1 MSNNHNFL
9 ALDWVKSEIEETLK
23 QAQQS
28 LEAHVA
34 NESDSSQL
42 RFCLA
47 YLHQIFGTL
56 QMVEFHGAAM
66 LAEEMEKLCL
76 ALVNGKCRNNKAA
89 YDALVKAMLQLPA
102 YLERLQVSKRDT
114 PFVLLPAIN
123 DLRVAHEEAPLSEIA
138 LFQPDFSRVFSIAAQ
153 GGSAPTTENLK
164 KLRHLYQLGLL
175 GVLRQQNVREGLDT
189 LHQALGL
196 LGTLLGQKSLQALWQ
211 ISEALIEGLINK
223 SIPLTPAVKQLLG
236 DIEHEIRKFASYPQ
250 HNPALEL
257 LKNILYYIAKSQGT
271 SPTIAAIR
279 ALYRLDEALPSQE
292 KVEAEKDKLNAPNR
306 EALKSVIANI
316 DAELLTVKEA
326 IDDLMY
332 AERPSVQTLEPLLP
346 MLRQMSSTLMVM
358 GWAHLQRIVD
368 EQLVVMSGAI
378 RNDEVAEGTLLHI
391 AAGLLEVESGLQQMI
406 DDGSS
411 GENYTG
417 SGTVADQLSTAQ
429 AAVLRESRTALEKS
443 KEVIVEYISSQWDP
457 LRLTELPQ
465 LLKTVRGGLTML
477 DLVRPSQILGKLT
490 EFVEQHLLREAYRPS
505 WSEMDTMA
513 DIVSSVEYY
522 LERMANHHQNNDL
535 LELAEK
541 ALDKLGYG
549 LVFAAPAVQ
558 FPIQPY
564 HDMLETR
571 KESEPDKSLAL
582 EMREAGDTQQTL
594 LNIPALVLP
603 ETPEDTHSSN
613 ATAVNLP
620 VAQFDDDSL
629 IDNDDLSGRTLVGM
643 PALVLPEELVQEDS
657 SFSMDSTLTEI
668 PALEIAKLTES
679 RQELADKTL
688 LSIPVITDDMLGAN
702 APDAD
707 RTLINMPAL
716 NIPLMEETQQAE
728 AVDKTLLSIPAVDIP
743 LAETPSEQTFST
755 FSDFDSTVSFD
766 AEALLGDM
774 TFELR
779 PSTTSVQ
786 TAAPVLVEEKAIAT
800 EPEPVPEP
808 IQPDFMDVA
817 DEVTTGIEFT
827 SGQSEGKES
836 LTDELMVDAD
846 ETVAYQAAGLSISTD
861 AAASKSAP
869 VVQPA
874 RPVFAAMPEDDF
886 DQDDEIREIF
896 IEEAT
901 EVMETIHEFF
911 PKWASN
917 FENKNALTEFR
928 RGFHTLKG
936 SGRMVGARVVGE
948 LAWSIENMLNRVIDK
963 TATANGVMVN
973 LISAVLEV
981 VPGLVENYNQR
992 ALSSIHTVP
1001 LMELANRFGKGESP
1015 TEAELA
1021 EAIAWSRQTESEIEP
1036 EAANEPEAE
1045 LSSAEGIAVISSP
1058 TLESGDIPV
1067 FDSEFDDD
1075 EEFELDEV
1083 ATGEAELTT
1092 ALVEQAE
1099 IDESA
1104 STNQQVAESQTD
1116 QLELPEVTSVDSG
1129 PATQASAVVSKI
1141 TIVNHMPQDDF
1152 NQDDEIREIFIEEA
1166 EEVMETIHEFFPKWA
1181 ANFNNKSALTEF
1193 RRGFHTLKGSGRMVG
1208 GKVVG
1213 ELAWSVENMLNR
1225 VIDHTATPNEAM
1237 TRLIT
1242 EVLGLIPELV
1252 TAFQNRET
1260 PSIDTGPMM
1269 TVADEFSRANPV
1281 TVDRVL
1287 DAVNQARHQTDST
1300 EAVQV
1305 IALESETPAE
1315 SDVVSAVISESSEE
1329 VMSVQAPLSEATEQ
1343 DHTDAF
1349 EALASSLEQVDL
1361 EDSETEADPVLMEIF
1376 VSEANTYLDEIEQF
1390 LQGVAHGSRMVV
1402 TDEVLRA
1409 LHTLRGSS
1417 GMAGVKT
1424 VAGIAAP
1431 METMFKDL
1439 RHQGRM
1445 LNAAHI
1451 ELLSET
1457 HRLIKQSITS
1467 VAAGGQ
1473 GFVTGDD
1480 WLLERVEQVSRI
1492 PAEAHEQTLD
1502 AETTVNTAG
1511 VVAGFLDLGLDHLLD
1526 APWELSGW
1534 LSGDDRDEHI
1544 ATLLGELHQLYPEA
1558 VKAKIEPLSQLVA
1571 GLSGVYRQISR
1582 DPQSSLANE
1591 ALMEAL
1597 ANAHDELINIFD
1609 TLAACQTVG
1618 ANGELIQKLTDWSA
1632 IAVETA
1638 QKVVRPA
1645 AEIDDGADAELL
1657 SIFLEEGE
1665 EVLQAADDEF
1675 QSWKQDPENK
1685 QALRALQRHLH
1696 TLKGGARM
1704 AVVAS
1709 LGDLAHELEFLYEG
1723 LLDGRYQPTPI
1734 LTDLLLRCHDRIAGQ
1749 LSDLMATGRC
1759 EYAKDLVEVINQYR
1773 HTPKDTVI
1781 LDFFSSAA
1789 GGSTEATP
1797 IQPAAEPELHVA
1809 VVEDNSAQSVAVAT
1823 LAQPDAEVEITA
1835 APLEGPTSGFDAE
1848 MLEIFL
1854 DEAQEIVE
1862 ETNSKL
1868 AEWQS
1873 NPSDTGPVKILQR
1886 GLHTLK
1892 GGARMS
1898 GVSALGD
1905 LAHEMENLYEGAC
1918 LNRYQGTPAV
1928 FSILQRCHDRIAE
1941 AVDMLQASG
1950 QCPGVS
1956 DLVNALKRYLS
1967 NPAIFS
1973 DDRSEAATVKT
1984 PAATVAPVMVQPVT
1998 EVEAVTASS
2007 PMHDEVGIPSM
2018 RGNFRNLKAQQT
2030 AQEMIRVSSELMEK
2044 LINLAGEGSIIR
2056 SRVEMGVHGFAQTVE
2071 EMGATVQRLAD
2082 QLRRM
2087 QGELESQIIAQHT
2100 TEGGKYEDFDPLEM
2114 DQYSSVNQLSKSLY
2128 ESASDLMDIK
2138 GTLIE
2143 KARDTETLL
2152 LQQARLNTELQEGL
2166 MSSRMVPFSRL
2177 APRLQRIV
2185 RQTSQEV
2192 HKPAELIVINAE
2204 GEMDRTLLE
2213 RLVAPLEHMLRNSV
2227 DHGMEPPEDRARS
2240 GKEMMGRITLTLSR
2254 EGGEVVLTLA
2264 DDGRGINVEAVRN
2277 KAIERGL
2284 LSADAEVS
2292 EKELL
2297 QFIFHAGLSTAQ
2309 KVTQV
2314 SGRGVGMDVV
2324 VSEIKQLGGAIAIAS
2339 TQGKGTTFTLRL
2351 PFTVA
2356 VSRAL
2361 MVRIGEDV
2369 YAIPLS
2375 QIEGIVRAS
2384 PYELETYYAPEA
2396 PPFEYAG
2403 ITYKLHYLGE
2413 FVHGLRTPSLFGQ
2426 TLPLPILLVRGG
2438 EQRVAIQVDQLIGSR
2453 EIVVKSVGAQL
2464 ASVAGIS
2471 GATILGDGS
2480 VVIILDVQAMLRA
2493 AAISKPRQKS
2503 DVEKVRV
2510 VPEKATRTVMVVDDS
2525 VTVRKV
2531 TSRLLERHGYE
2542 VVLAKD
2548 GLDAITKLEE
2558 IRPDIMLLDIEMPR
2572 MDGFEVA
2579 SLVRHNPNLVG
2590 LPIIMITS
2598 RTGEKHRERA
2608 FQIGVNC
2615 YMGKPFQ
2622 EQQLLDTIGE
2632 LLATAVER

>member
-123 DLRVAHEEAPLSEIA
+123 ELRVAHEEAPLSEIA

-153 GGSAPTTENLK
+153 GGSTPTAENLK

-175 GVLRQQNVREGLDT
+175 GVFRQQNVREGLDT

-236 DIEHEIRKFASYPQ
+236 DIEHEIRKFAGYPQ
-250 HNPALEL
+250 HNPSLEL

-306 EALKSVIANI
+306 DALKSVIANI
-316 DAELLTVKEA
+316 DAELVSVKEA

-358 GWAHLQRIVD
+358 GWSHLQRIVD

-406 DDGSS
+406 DDSSS

-490 EFVEQHLLREAYRPS
+490 DFVEQHLLREAYRPT

-535 LELAEK
+535 LEMAEK

-549 LVFAAPAVQ
+549 LVFASPAVQ

-564 HDMLETR
+564 HDMMETR
-571 KESEPDKSLAL
+571 KESEQDQSPAS
-582 EMREAGDTQQTL
+582 EMQEVGDTQQTL

-603 ETPEDTHSSN
+603 EIPEDMHLSN
-613 ATAVNLP
+613 ETAVNLP
-620 VAQFDDDSL
+620 VAIIEDDAF
-629 IDNDDLSGRTLVGM
+629 IDHDDISGKTLVGM
-643 PALVLPEELVQEDS
+643 PALVLPEETVQEEPS
-657 SFSMDSTLTEI
+657 LSMDSTLTEI
-668 PALEIAKLTES
+668 PALEIESLTEPS
-679 RQELADKTL
+679 QEFAEKTL
-688 LSIPVITDDMLGAN
+688 LSIPVITDDMLKGN
-702 APDAD
+702 VGDPD

-716 NIPLMEETQQAE
+716 NIPLMEEAPQIDAAE
-728 AVDKTLLSIPAVDIP
+728 KTLLSIPVVDIP
-743 LAETPSEQTFST
+743 LAESASEQTFSS
-755 FSDFDSTVSFD
+755 FNDFDSTVSFD

-774 TFELR
+774 TFTLR
-779 PSTTSVQ
+779 PST
-786 TAAPVLVEEKAIAT
+786 AAAQSASPEQVEEKVLS
-800 EPEPVPEP
+800 PEPDFAAESSQPER
-808 IQPDFMDVA
+808 IDAADVVVA
-817 DEVTTGIEFT
+817 DVEEVE
-827 SGQSEGKES
+827 EKEANQAQ
-836 LTDELMVDAD
+836 TEDLMVDAD
-846 ETVAYQAAGLSISTD
+846 ETIGYQSDEASISLGSDT
-861 AAASKSAP
+861 SKSMP
-869 VVQPA
+869 VA
-874 RPVFAAMPEDDF
+874 RPVRPNFAAMPEDDF

-981 VPGLVENYNQR
+981 IPGLVENYNQR
-992 ALSSIHTVP
+992 ALPSIHTVP
-1001 LMELANRFGKGESP
+1001 LMEIANRFGKGESP
-1015 TEAELA
+1015 TETELA
-1021 EAIAWSRQTESEIEP
+1021 EAIAWSSQTVSEIEP
-1036 EAANEPEAE
+1036 EPVQEPE
-1045 LSSAEGIAVISSP
+1045 VQISS
-1058 TLESGDIPV
+1058 TEVLTDTSSTVMGAEELQG
-1067 FDSEFDDD
+1067 FDSEFAED
-1075 EEFELDEV
+1075 EVFELEDV
-1083 ATGEAELTT
+1083 VGEAEQ
-1092 ALVEQAE
+1092 VPGPVGQAE
-1099 IDESA
+1099 ADETVLANQQASESQNEQSQLPDA
-1104 STNQQVAESQTD
+1104 STI
-1116 QLELPEVTSVDSG
+1116 EVGTVRQD
-1129 PATQASAVVSKI
+1129 AAAVSKI
-1141 TIVNHMPQDDF
+1141 TVLNHMPQDDF
-1152 NQDDEIREIFIEEA
+1152 SQDDEIREIFIEEA

-1213 ELAWSVENMLNR
+1213 ELAWSIENMLNR

-1260 PSIDTGPMM
+1260 PAIDTGPMM

-1281 TVDRVL
+1281 TVERVL
-1287 DAVNQARHQTDST
+1287 DALNQARHLTSSS
-1300 EAVQV
+1300 EVVQV
-1305 IALESETPAE
+1305 DAVESETPSD
-1315 SDVVSAVISESSEE
+1315 SDVSSLAVVASNDQAVSVHAQQSDTV
-1329 VMSVQAPLSEATEQ
+1329 EQ

-1349 EALASSLEQVDL
+1349 EALASSLEQVNP
-1361 EDSETEADPVLMEIF
+1361 EDSDSDTGADPVLMEIF
-1376 VSEANTYLDEIEQF
+1376 VCEANTYLEEIEQF
-1390 LQGVAHGSRMVV
+1390 LQGVSQGARMVV

-1431 METMFKDL
+1431 MESLFKDL
-1439 RHQGRM
+1439 RNQGRM

-1451 ELLSET
+1451 ELLGET
-1457 HRLIKQSITS
+1457 HRLIKQSINS
-1467 VAAGGQ
+1467 VAGGGQ
-1473 GFVTGDD
+1473 GLVSGDD
-1480 WLLERVEQVSRI
+1480 LLLERIEQVSRT
-1492 PAEAHEQTLD
+1492 PAEAHEETYEVDQT
-1502 AETTVNTAG
+1502 ANTAG
-1511 VVAGFLDLGLDHLLD
+1511 IVAGFLDLGLDHLLD

-1534 LSGDDRDEHI
+1534 LNGDDRDEHI
-1544 ATLLGELHQLYPEA
+1544 ATMLGELHQLHPEA

-1571 GLSGVYRQISR
+1571 GLTGVYRQISR

-1618 ANGELIQKLTDWSA
+1618 ANDELIQKLADWSA
-1632 IAVETA
+1632 VAVEPA
-1638 QKVVRPA
+1638 EQPVRPV
-1645 AEIDDGADAELL
+1645 AEIDNGADAELL

-1675 QSWKQDPENK
+1675 QSWKQDPDNK

-1789 GGSTEATP
+1789 GGSTEAP
-1797 IQPAAEPELHVA
+1797 SIQPAAEPEL
-1809 VVEDNSAQSVAVAT
+1809 QVAVAEDSSLSPAVAT
-1823 LAQPDAEVEITA
+1823 FVQPEVEQETPTA
-1835 APLEGPTSGFDAE
+1835 PAEGPTSGFDAE

-1854 DEAQEIVE
+1854 EEAQEIVE

-1868 AEWQS
+1868 AEWQT

-1898 GVSALGD
+1898 GVTALGD

-1973 DDRSEAATVKT
+1973 DDRSEAASVKL
-1984 PAATVAPVMVQPVT
+1984 PAAPVIPAVVEAAVEVATVA
-1998 EVEAVTASS
+1998 ASA
-2007 PMHDEVGIPSM
+2007 PMMDEVGIPSM
-2018 RGNFRNLKAQQT
+2018 LGNFRNLKAQQT

-2240 GKEMMGRITLTLSR
+2240 GKDMMGRITLTLSR

-2292 EKELL
+2292 EREVL
-2297 QFIFHAGLSTAQ
+2297 QLIFHAGLSTAQ

-2339 TQGKGTTFTLRL
+2339 AQGKGTTFTLRL

-2503 DVEKVRV
+2503 DVEKARV

-2548 GLDAITKLEE
+2548 GLDAITKLED